1 MANACDHHPSSKDRL
16 GGAAQEYAQTSS
28 PTRTKLYTID
38 FRIRPPFKSFLK
50 TAMYAGAARRDGIT
64 RKIGFEPSAA
74 AVMQSVP
81 LLLEEMNDAGID
93 AGVIVGRVSGAL
105 GNIDNADI
113 AELCAQFPERFVPI
127 AGIAPHPRKEASREA
142 ERLLRQGF
150 KGLSIEPGGLPEPL
164 HYDDRRLYPFYALC
178 EDQSTILVIMGGG
191 NAGPDISYTAP
202 EHIDRVLADF
212 PNLRI
217 VSAHGHWPW
226 VTEILHVAFRRPN
239 LFLAPDYLMAN
250 MPGMTDYIR
259 ACDSFLADQFL
270 FASAFPF
277 APVVEY
283 TRWFRSLPIKPANLE
298 KIMGTTAAR
307 LLGLQ
312 RQA

>member
-1 MANACDHHPSSKDRL
+1 MF
-16 GGAAQEYAQTSS
+16 TV
-28 PTRTKLYTID
+28 D

-64 RKIGFEPSAA
+64 RKVGFEPSPAA
-74 AVMQSVP
+74 MGQSLP
-81 LLLEEMNDAGID
+81 LLISEMDA
-93 AGVIVGRVSGAL
+93 AGVDKGVVVGRVSGAL
-105 GNIDNADI
+105 GNVDNADI
-113 AELCAQFPERFVPI
+113 LEVCALHPGRFVPI
-127 AGIAPHPRKEASREA
+127 AGIAPLPRKAAILEA
-142 ERLLRQGF
+142 ERLLGLGF

-164 HYDDRRLYPFYALC
+164 HYDDRRLYPFYAFC
-178 EDQSTILVIMGGG
+178 EDRNVPLVIMGGG
-191 NAGPDISYTAP
+191 NAGPDISFTAP

-212 PNLRI
+212 PELKI

-226 VTEILHVAFRRPN
+226 GTQILHVAFRRPN

-250 MPGMTDYIR
+250 MPGMDDYVR

-277 APVVEY
+277 APVAGY
-283 TRWFRSLPIKPANLE
+283 AAWFRALPIRPANLE
-298 KIMGTTAAR
+298 KIMGGTACR

-312 RQA
+312 PEG